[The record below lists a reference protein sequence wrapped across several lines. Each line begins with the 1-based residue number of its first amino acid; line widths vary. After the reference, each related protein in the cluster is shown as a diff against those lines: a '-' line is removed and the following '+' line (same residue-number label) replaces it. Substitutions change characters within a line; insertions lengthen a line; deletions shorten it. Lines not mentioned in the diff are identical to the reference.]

1 LPIFFIIAPV
11 IALAALLSSCS
22 NNLVIDDEKM
32 AKIENSPQ
40 YSDGKFINTDRDTV
54 QSISKM
60 WAATKDFLFNKSENA
75 TPLYTIPIKPIAK
88 NAFDLSDKNSL
99 LFSRL
104 GHSSLMIQ
112 MNGKIW
118 LTDPVFSERTSP
130 VQWAGPKRFH
140 PVPLNVDE
148 LPEIEAVMISHNHY
162 DHLDYGSIQ
171 KLKNKVNHF
180 LVPLGNGRTLLD
192 WGVAKE
198 KIIEFDWWDS
208 IKIDTVEIIAT
219 PAQHFSGRG
228 ILDRDES
235 LWASWIIRNNDHSI
249 YYSGDTGYFDGFKEI
264 GDKYG
269 PFDYAF
275 MECGAYNQL
284 WRNIHLM
291 PEDTIQAF
299 KDVKGKILVPVHNAT
314 FDLSTHAWFDPFIQ
328 IKKLAKI
335 NNIKLMTP
343 IIGEIINKQSNFINY
358 AWWETLLE
366 SEQQA
371 SPVLVDTY

>member
-1 LPIFFIIAPV
+1 LQNLIIVASV
-11 IALAALLSSCS
+11 LAFMMLLSSCS
-22 NNLVIDDEKM
+22 NTPILDDDQIT
-32 AKIENSPQ
+32 KIVTSPQ
-40 YSDGKFINTDRDTV
+40 YYDGKFINTNKDTV
-54 QSISKM
+54 QSVGKM
-60 WAATKDFLFNKSENA
+60 WAATKDFLFNKSDQA
-75 TPLYTIPIKPIAK
+75 TPLRPIPIKPIAK
-88 NAFDLSDKNSL
+88 NAFDLTDKNSL

-140 PVPLNVDE
+140 AVPLNVDE
-148 LPEIEAVMISHNHY
+148 LPEIEAVIISHNHY

-171 KLKNKVNHF
+171 KLKDKVNHF
-180 LVPLGNGRTLLD
+180 LVPLGNGQTLLD

-198 KIIEFDWWDS
+198 KITEFDWWDS

-228 ILDRDES
+228 VLDRDES
-235 LWASWIIRNNDHSI
+235 LWASWIIRNKDHSI

-299 KDVKGKILVPVHNAT
+299 KDVKGNILVPVHNGT
-314 FDLSTHAWFDPFIQ
+314 FDLSTHAWFDPFVQ
-328 IKKLAKI
+328 IKELAQQH
-335 NNIKLMTP
+335 NVQLMTP
-343 IIGEIINKQSNFINY
+343 LIGEVVIKQSSYSNY
-358 AWWETLLE
+358 AWWEDF
-366 SEQQA
+366 
-371 SPVLVDTY
+371 LVNELRIPMKEFTK